1 MKARLLLAIEGGGTK
16 TRVLLAKETGD
27 ILERWIG
34 GPASGLYTRPVD
46 GAKAFRALLEPVR
59 KRVEGLNGRIVRI
72 GMGGPMDVSLFES
85 VARDMFGSAPITRVG
100 ERQIALAVYGLG
112 WGVALIA
119 GTGASCTAVNE
130 SGQEAS
136 CGGCG
141 PQFGDEG
148 SGYWIGREAIAA
160 AMRMAD
166 GRLEKTALADR
177 LCAFYS
183 VSRIWDVLNLVERGS
198 GHVSGPRVAA
208 CVPVVFELARNGEP
222 TSSRICRLAGRHLA
236 RLVCD
241 TVCRVSW
248 KSARI
253 PLVLAGGVFNGKR
266 LITAP
271 FAASFRQVP
280 VPFTRYPPVCE
291 PAEGLV
297 NILCNKHRGG

>member
-1 MKARLLLAIEGGGTK
+1 MKARLSLAIEGGGTK
-16 TRVLLAKETGD
+16 TRVLLANEAGE

-34 GPASGLYTRPVD
+34 GPASGLYMRTAD
-46 GAKAFRALLEPVR
+46 GEKAFRALLEPVR
-59 KRVEGLNGRIVRI
+59 KRVEALNGRLVRI
-72 GMGGPMDVSLFES
+72 GMGGPMDVPLFES
-85 VARDMFGSAPITRVG
+85 VARDVFGRTPVTRVG
-100 ERQIALAVYGLG
+100 ERQIALAVYGLE

-130 SGQEAS
+130 SGQTAS

-177 LCAFYS
+177 LCAFYG
-183 VSRIWDVLNLVERGS
+183 VSRIWDVLNLVDRGS
-198 GHVSGPRVAA
+198 GHVPGPRVAA

-222 TSSRICRLAGRHLA
+222 SSLWICRLAGRHLA
-236 RLVCD
+236 RLVCE
-241 TVCRVSW
+241 TVRQISW

-266 LITAP
+266 LVTAP
-271 FAASFRQVP
+271 FTTASRHACVRFE
-280 VPFTRYPPVCE
+280 RYPPVCE
-291 PAEGLV
+291 PVEGLV
-297 NILCNKHRGG
+297 NILCNKNRDG

>member
-16 TRVLLAKETGD
+16 TRVLLANEAGD
-27 ILERWIG
+27 ILGRWIG
-34 GPASGLYTRPVD
+34 GPASGLYTRPAA
-46 GAKAFRALLEPVR
+46 GEKALRSLLEPVCQHV
-59 KRVEGLNGRIVRI
+59 KALDGRVIKI
-72 GMGGPMDVSLFES
+72 AMGGPMDTALFES
-85 VARDMFGSAPITRVG
+85 VSREVFGRAPIMRVG
-100 ERQIALAVYGLG
+100 EYQIALAVYGLS

-130 SGQEAS
+130 NGQTAS

-166 GRLEKTALADR
+166 GRLQPTALAGR
-177 LCAFYS
+177 LCAFYG
-183 VSRIWDVLNLVERGS
+183 VSRIWDVLSLVERGS
-198 GHVSGPRVAA
+198 GHVPGPPVAA
-208 CVPVVFELARNGEP
+208 CAPIVFELASQGDP
-222 TSSRICRLAGRHLA
+222 VSRSICRLAGQHLA

-241 TVCRVSW
+241 TVRRVSW

-271 FAASFRQVP
+271 FVSISSHASVRFE
-280 VPFTRYPPVCE
+280 RYPPVCE
-291 PAEGLV
+291 PAAGLV
-297 NILCNKHRGG
+297 NILCNKNRGG